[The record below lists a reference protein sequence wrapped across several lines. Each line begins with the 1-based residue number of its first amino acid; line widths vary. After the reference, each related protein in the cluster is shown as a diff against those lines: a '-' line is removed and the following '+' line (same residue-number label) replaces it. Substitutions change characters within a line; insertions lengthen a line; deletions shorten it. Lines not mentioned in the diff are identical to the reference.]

1 MQTSYNWLK
10 DYLDIRLDPEQTG
23 KVLTDIGLEVEGM
36 EERQSVPGGLK
47 GLVVGE
53 VLTCERHPNADRLSL
68 TTVRVGEGD
77 PLQIVCG
84 APNVAQGQ
92 KVVVATVGTLLYPSE
107 GEPFKIKA
115 GKIRGEASNG
125 MLCAEDEIGLGS
137 SHAGILVLDEQT
149 AVGTPVAELFAVEN
163 DFVYDIGL
171 TPNRSDATAHLGVAR
186 DLGAAL
192 RINYDHDGTVTSP
205 DLSGFAVVPDD
216 ALRVAVTVKDTAA
229 CPRYTGV
236 SIKGVQ
242 VGESPDWL
250 KNRLNSIGVRPIN
263 NVVDI
268 TNFVLHEYGQPLHAF
283 DLAKITDRRI
293 VVQSLPA
300 GTEFVSLDGETREL
314 AADDLMICDGA
325 NRPLC
330 IAGVFGGAESGVTD
344 ATTDIFLE
352 SAHFDA
358 GSVRRTSF
366 RHDLRTDAAKV
377 FEKGSDPN
385 VTLDALQRAAL
396 LLQELAG
403 GTIAGEV
410 VDVYPEPVGPAHV
423 RVTYAYVRRLIG
435 VDIPREKIHAILAA
449 LQMEIVADDG
459 DTFTVAVPTDKADVT
474 RPADVVEEILRIYG
488 LNEVPV
494 GTQIKSSLSYS
505 PQPDP
510 QRVRA
515 LVTELLVAHGGYE
528 MMALSLS
535 ESRYYDETLPLA
547 KDRLVFV
554 NNTSNQHLDIMR
566 ASMLPGGLEAVVH
579 NQNRRQ
585 TDVTLFEFGRTY
597 RRSAEGALQEREH
610 LSLLLTGS
618 VAGTHWRQEEQ
629 QQVDF
634 YRLRALV
641 ELVLTRLGFAGYQT
655 SDSDLEAL
663 QYGRKYHRGPQELVQ
678 LGRVAPAV
686 ERAFGAKQ
694 PVFYA
699 DFNWPTLLKAL
710 RKQKTSVT
718 EPSRYPSVRR
728 DLALVIDKAVK
739 FQDIAAIARKQ
750 AKKLLHDL
758 QLVSIFEDA
767 DKLGA
772 NKKSYAIR
780 LEFANP
786 ERTLKDKEVDKVMQ
800 QLMQQYERQLDA
812 TIRR

>member
-1 MQTSYNWLK
+1 M
-10 DYLDIRLDPEQTG
+10 
-23 KVLTDIGLEVEGM
+23 
-36 EERQSVPGGLK
+36 
-47 GLVVGE
+47 VGE
-53 VLTCERHPNADRLSL
+53 VLTCEQHPNADRLSL
-68 TTVRVGEGD
+68 TTVSLGEGD

-84 APNVAQGQ
+84 APNVAKGQ
-92 KVVVATVGTLLYPSE
+92 KVVVATVGTMLHPAE
-107 GEPFKIKA
+107 GDPFKIKA

-137 SHAGILVLDEQT
+137 SHAGIMVLDEKV
-149 AVGTPVAELFAVEN
+149 AVGTPAAELFEVET

-192 RINYDHDGTVTSP
+192 RINYDHSGEVSAP
-205 DLSGFAVVPDD
+205 DLSGFAVANNDLPI
-216 ALRVAVTVKDTAA
+216 AVEVKDTDA

-236 SIKGVQ
+236 SISGVR
-242 VGESPDWL
+242 VGESPAWL

-283 DLAKITDRRI
+283 DLDKIAGGKVI
-293 VVQSLPA
+293 VQTLPA
-300 GTEFVSLDGETREL
+300 GTEFTSLDDEVRKL
-314 AADDLMICDGA
+314 DAADLMICDGDGKGM
-325 NRPLC
+325 C
-330 IAGVFGGAESGVTD
+330 IAGVFGGAESGVTE
-344 ATTDIFLE
+344 ATTNIFLE
-352 SAHFDA
+352 SAHFEA
-358 GSVRRTSF
+358 GGIRRTSF

-385 VTLDALQRAAL
+385 VTLDALKRAAL

-403 GTIAGEV
+403 GTIASEV

-423 RVTYAYVRRLIG
+423 RVAYAYVRRLIG
-435 VDIPREKIHAILAA
+435 VDIPKEKMHEILAA
-449 LQMEIVADDG
+449 LHMDIVADNDAQ
-459 DTFTVAVPTDKADVT
+459 FTVAVPTDKADVT

-494 GTQIKSSLSYS
+494 GDRIKSSLSYS

-510 QRVRA
+510 QRVRS
-515 LVTELLVAHGGYE
+515 LVTELLVARGGYE

-535 ESRYYDETLPLA
+535 ESRYYDEILPLE
-547 KDRLVFV
+547 KDRLVFI

-585 TDVTLFEFGRTY
+585 TDLTLFEFGRTY
-597 RRSAEGALQEREH
+597 QRDEAGKLKEREH
-610 LSLLLTGS
+610 LSLLLTGQ
-618 VAGTHWRQEEQ
+618 VTGIHWRDTDQ

-641 ELVLTRLGFAGYQT
+641 EMVLSRLGFSGYQH
-655 SDSDLEAL
+655 SASELDAL
-663 QYGRKYHRGPQELVQ
+663 QYGRKFHRGPQELVQ
-678 LGRVAPAV
+678 FGRVKPAV

-699 DFNWPTLLKAL
+699 DFHWPTILKAL
-710 RKQKTSVT
+710 RKQKTTVT

-739 FQDIAAIARKQ
+739 FEDIAAIARKQ
-750 AKKLLHDL
+750 AKKLLQDL

-772 NKKSYAIR
+772 DKKSYAVR
-780 LEFANP
+780 LEFGNA

-800 QLMQQYERQLDA
+800 QLMQQYERQLRA

>member
-10 DYLDIRLDPEQTG
+10 GYLDIRLDPEATG

-36 EERQSVPGGLK
+36 EQRESLPGGLR

-53 VLTCERHPNADRLSL
+53 VLTCEQHPNADRLSL
-68 TTVRVGEGD
+68 TTVSLGEGD

-84 APNVAQGQ
+84 APNVAKGQ
-92 KVVVATVGTLLYPSE
+92 KVVVATVGTMLHPAE
-107 GEPFKIKA
+107 GDPFKIKA

-137 SHAGILVLDEQT
+137 SHAGIMVLDEKV
-149 AVGTPVAELFAVEN
+149 AVGTPAAELFEVET

-192 RINYDHDGTVTSP
+192 RINYDHSGEVSAP
-205 DLSGFAVVPDD
+205 DLSGFAVANNDLPI
-216 ALRVAVTVKDTAA
+216 AVEVKDTDA

-236 SIKGVQ
+236 SISGVR
-242 VGESPDWL
+242 VGESPAWL

-283 DLAKITDRRI
+283 DLDKIAGGKVI
-293 VVQSLPA
+293 VQTLPA
-300 GTEFVSLDGETREL
+300 GTEFKSLDDEVRKL
-314 AADDLMICDGA
+314 DAADLMICDGDGKGM
-325 NRPLC
+325 C
-330 IAGVFGGAESGVTD
+330 IAGVFGGAESGVTE
-344 ATTDIFLE
+344 ATTNIFLE
-352 SAHFDA
+352 SAHFEA
-358 GSVRRTSF
+358 GGIRRTSF

-385 VTLDALQRAAL
+385 VTLDALKRAAL

-403 GTIAGEV
+403 GTIASEV

-423 RVTYAYVRRLIG
+423 RVAYAYVRRLIG
-435 VDIPREKIHAILAA
+435 VDIPKEKMHEILAA
-449 LQMEIVADDG
+449 LHMDIVADNDAQ
-459 DTFTVAVPTDKADVT
+459 FTVAVPTDKADVT

-494 GTQIKSSLSYS
+494 GDRIKSSLSYS

-510 QRVRA
+510 QRVRS
-515 LVTELLVAHGGYE
+515 LVTELLVARGGYE

-535 ESRYYDETLPLA
+535 ESRYYDEILPLE
-547 KDRLVFV
+547 KDRLVFI

-585 TDVTLFEFGRTY
+585 TDLTLFEFGRTY
-597 RRSAEGALQEREH
+597 RRDEAGKLKEREH
-610 LSLLLTGS
+610 LSLLLTGR
-618 VAGTHWRQEEQ
+618 VTGIHWRDTDQ

-641 ELVLTRLGFAGYQT
+641 EMVLSRLGFSGYQH
-655 SDSDLEAL
+655 SASELDAL
-663 QYGRKYHRGPQELVQ
+663 QYGRKFHRGPQELVQ
-678 LGRVAPAV
+678 FGRVKPAV

-699 DFNWPTLLKAL
+699 DFHWPTILKAL
-710 RKQKTSVT
+710 RKQKTTVT

-739 FQDIAAIARKQ
+739 FEDIAAIARKQ
-750 AKKLLHDL
+750 AKKLLQDL

-772 NKKSYAIR
+772 DKKSYAIR
-780 LEFANP
+780 LEFGNA

-800 QLMQQYERQLDA
+800 QLMQQYERQLRA

>member
-1 MQTSYNWLK
+1 MQISYNWLK

-23 KVLTDIGLEVEGM
+23 KVLTDIGLEVEGL
-36 EERQSVPGGLK
+36 EERQSVPGGLA

-68 TTVRVGEGD
+68 TTVDVGGEE

-84 APNVAQGQ
+84 APNVAAGQ
-92 KVVVATVGTLLYPSE
+92 KVVVATVGTTLYPSE

-115 GKIRGEASNG
+115 GKIRGAASNG
-125 MLCAEDEIGLGS
+125 MICAEDEIGLGS
-137 SHAGILVLDEQT
+137 SHAGILVLPADS
-149 AVGTPVAELFAVEN
+149 AVGTPAAELFDV
-163 DFVYDIGL
+163 DTDYVYDIGL

-192 RINYDHDGTVTSP
+192 RINYEHRGAVKTP
-205 DLSGFAVVPDD
+205 DLSAFAVAGTNLP
-216 ALRVAVTVKDTAA
+216 VAVDVKDTAA

-236 SIKGVQ
+236 SIGGVT
-242 VGESPDWL
+242 VKESPDWL
-250 KNRLNSIGVRPIN
+250 KHRLNSIGVRPIN

-283 DLAKITDRRI
+283 DLDKIAGRKV
-293 VVQSLPA
+293 VVQTLPA
-300 GTEFVSLDGETREL
+300 GTAFRSLDGETREL
-314 AADDLMICDGA
+314 AADDLMICDGEGKGM
-325 NRPLC
+325 C
-330 IAGVFGGAESGVTD
+330 IAGVFGGAESGVTE
-344 ATTDIFLE
+344 TTTNIFLE
-352 SAHFDA
+352 SAHFEA
-358 GSVRRTSF
+358 SGIRRSSF
-366 RHDLRTDAAKV
+366 RHGLRTDAARV

-385 VTLDALQRAAL
+385 VTLEALKRAAL
-396 LLQELAG
+396 LLQELTG
-403 GTIAGEV
+403 GTIDSEV

-423 RVTYAYVRRLIG
+423 RVAYAYVRRLIG
-435 VDIPREKIHAILAA
+435 VDIPREKIHAILDA
-449 LQMEIVADDG
+449 LGMERTSDDG
-459 DTFTVAVPTDKADVT
+459 ETFTVAVPTDKADVT

-494 GTQIKSSLSYS
+494 GQQIKSSLSYTT
-505 PQPDP
+505 PPDP

-515 LVTELLVAHGGYE
+515 MVTELLAAHGGYE

-535 ESRYYDETLPLA
+535 ESRYYEETLPLA

-597 RRSAEGALQEREH
+597 RRDEGGELLEREH
-610 LSLLLTGS
+610 LSVLTT
-618 VAGTHWRQEEQ
+618 GTVSAVHWRQEDQ
-629 QQVDF
+629 QRVDF
-634 YRLRALV
+634 YRLHALV
-641 ELVLTRLGFAGYQT
+641 EQVLARLGFDSYQS
-655 SDSDLEAL
+655 SDSDLAAL
-663 QYGRKYHRGPQELVQ
+663 QYGRKLHRGPQELVQ
-678 LGRVAPAV
+678 LGRVRPAV
-686 ERAFGAKQ
+686 ERAFGARQ

-699 DFNWPTLLKAL
+699 DFNWPVILKAL
-710 RKQKTSVT
+710 RKQKTKIT
-718 EPSRYPSVRR
+718 EPSRYPSVQR
-728 DLALVIDKAVK
+728 DLALVIDRTVK
-739 FQDIAAIARKQ
+739 FEDIAAIARKQ
-750 AKKLLHDL
+750 AKKLLQDL
-758 QLVSIFEDA
+758 QLVSIFTDA
-767 DKLGA
+767 EKLGA
-772 NKKSYAIR
+772 TKKSYAIR

-800 QLMQQYERQLDA
+800 QLMQQYERQLGA

>member
-1 MQTSYNWLK
+1 MQTSYNWLQ
-10 DYLDIRLDPEQTG
+10 DYLDIRLDAEQTG
-23 KVLTDIGLEVEGM
+23 RVLTDIGLEVEGL
-36 EERQSVPGGLK
+36 ERRQSVPGGLA
-47 GLVVGE
+47 GLVVGK
-53 VLTCERHPNADRLSL
+53 VLTCARHPNADRLSL
-68 TTVRVGEGD
+68 TTVDVGGEA

-84 APNVAQGQ
+84 APNVAADQH
-92 KVVVATVGTLLYPSE
+92 VVVATVGTTLYPSE

-125 MLCAEDEIGLGS
+125 MICAEDEIGLGS
-137 SHAGILVLDEQT
+137 SHAGILVLPD
-149 AVGTPVAELFAVEN
+149 APAPGTPAAALFNVET
-163 DFVYDIGL
+163 DYVYDIGL

-192 RINYDHDGTVTSP
+192 RINYDHDGTVRTP
-205 DLSGFAVVPDD
+205 DLSGFAVANTDLPIEVE
-216 ALRVAVTVKDTAA
+216 VKNTAA

-236 SIKGVQ
+236 SIGGVT

-283 DLAKITDRRI
+283 DLDKIAGRRVI
-293 VVQSLPA
+293 VQTLPA
-300 GTEFVSLDGETREL
+300 GTTFRSLDGETREM
-314 AADDLMICDGA
+314 AADDLIICDGEGKGM
-325 NRPLC
+325 C
-330 IAGVFGGAESGVTD
+330 IAGVFGGADSGVTE
-344 ATTDIFLE
+344 ATTNIFLE
-352 SAHFDA
+352 SAHFEA
-358 GSVRRTSF
+358 GGIRRTSF
-366 RHDLRTDAAKV
+366 RHDLRTDAARV

-385 VTLDALQRAAL
+385 VTEAALKRAAL

-403 GTIAGEV
+403 GTISSEV

-423 RVTYAYVRRLIG
+423 RVAYAYVRRLIG
-435 VDIPREKIHAILAA
+435 VDIPREKIHAILGA
-449 LQMEIVADDG
+449 LGMALVSDDEAQ
-459 DTFTVAVPTDKADVT
+459 FTVAVPTDKADVT

-494 GTQIKSSLSYS
+494 GDRIKSSLSYS

-510 QRVRA
+510 QRVRGI
-515 LVTELLVAHGGYE
+515 VTELLVAHGGYE
-528 MMALSLS
+528 IMALSLS
-535 ESRYYDETLPLA
+535 ESRHYAETLPLP
-547 KDRLVFV
+547 KEQLVFV
-554 NNTSNQHLDIMR
+554 NNTSNQHLDILR

-597 RRSAEGALQEREH
+597 RRAEGGKLVEREH
-610 LSLLLTGS
+610 LSLLLTGAVS
-618 VAGTHWRQEEQ
+618 PVHWRNDDQ
-629 QQVDF
+629 QRVDF

-641 ELVLTRLGFAGYQT
+641 ERVLDRLGFAGYQS
-655 SDSDLEAL
+655 SDSDLDAL

-678 LGRVAPAV
+678 LGRVQPAV

-699 DFNWPTLLKAL
+699 DFHWPTLLKAL
-710 RKQKTSVT
+710 RRQKTQIT

-728 DLALVIDKAVK
+728 DLALVIDQTVK
-739 FQDIAAIARKQ
+739 FEDIAAIARKQ
-750 AKKLLHDL
+750 AKKLLQDL
-758 QLVSIFEDA
+758 QLVSVFEDA
-767 DKLGA
+767 EKLGA
-772 NKKSYAIR
+772 AKKSYAIR

-800 QLMQQYERQLDA
+800 QLMQQFERQLHA